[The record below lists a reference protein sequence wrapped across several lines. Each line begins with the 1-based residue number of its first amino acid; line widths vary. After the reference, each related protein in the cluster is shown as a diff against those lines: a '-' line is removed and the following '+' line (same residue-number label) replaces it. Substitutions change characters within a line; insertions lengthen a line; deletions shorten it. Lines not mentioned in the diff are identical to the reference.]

1 MANSDESM
9 RDREETEFMVP
20 DEFPRERIS
29 GAVPGAQ
36 PKYLATLYKG
46 RYYVS
51 GCTPPELYDRWRV
64 CEDLAAQLAV
74 KSLASKA
81 GKRSHMT
88 ENAILYQYYERLVE
102 TSWTSRDE
110 ACWIMRRVAQQIGWL
125 QTDGPWVTE
134 K

>member
-1 MANSDESM
+1 MTNCDESKP
-9 RDREETEFMVP
+9 DREETEFMVP

-46 RYYVS
+46 RYYLS
-51 GCTPPELYDRWRV
+51 GCTPPELYDRWCV
-64 CEDLAAQLAV
+64 CEDLAAQLSV

-88 ENAILYQYYERLVE
+88 ESEILHQYYERLVE

-110 ACWIMRRVAQQIGWL
+110 ARWIMRRVAQQIGWL